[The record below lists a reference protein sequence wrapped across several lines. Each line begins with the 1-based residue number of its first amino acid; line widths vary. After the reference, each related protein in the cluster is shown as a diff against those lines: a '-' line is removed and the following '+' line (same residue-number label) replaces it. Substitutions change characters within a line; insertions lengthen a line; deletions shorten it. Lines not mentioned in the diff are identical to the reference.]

1 MLRDFSSAAQEYTS
15 RIGLRSKLSRK
26 KSYSLLTPDHHILQI
41 LFFFFSFFFFFFFF
55 WFDHVLSCVWLFATA
70 GTVACQ
76 APLPMKFSRQKY
88 WSASLFSNP
97 GDLPKLE
104 YPMSPAVAGRFFFLT
119 TAPSGKHILKSLVFK
134 NGRVEVEP
142 GVHFTCNMMPGYW
155 ITLSQMNTFEKFSN
169 FKRPELS
176 PPCLNIFFL
185 VSAPASTTW
194 YRDAHR

>member
-41 LFFFFSFFFFFFFF
+41 LFVFFFSFFFFFFFF

-104 YPMSPAVAGRFFFLT
+104 YPMSPALAGRFFFFNHCTFWEAYSQISCLQKWEGG
-119 TAPSGKHILKSLVFK
+119 SGT
-134 NGRVEVEP
+134 R
-142 GVHFTCNMMPGYW
+142 
-155 ITLSQMNTFEKFSN
+155 
-169 FKRPELS
+169 S
-176 PPCLNIFFL
+176 PF
-185 VSAPASTTW
+185 
-194 YRDAHR
+194 YM